1 VKRVAYIDPVGG
13 LAGDM
18 LLAALLDV
26 GAPRA
31 VLDDTVRALG
41 IHDVGLDVRVVSPS
55 GIAATQVNLSTTVGH
70 SRPASEMRSSIQGA
84 DLPEAVRQRS
94 LDALDRLIGA
104 EATVHGVDAS
114 AVVLHELGDD
124 DTLVD
129 ICGAF
134 ALLDALS
141 VELVVCAP
149 LPMGRGVV
157 EGDHGWM
164 PAPAPATLAL
174 LHGVP
179 VVGVP
184 TQGELVTPT
193 GAAIA
198 VTAAA
203 SFGELPAMTV
213 DAVGVGAGT
222 REHIDR
228 PNILRIVVGDASA
241 GSEQDLPEVV
251 VLEANVDDLM
261 PELVPDVIDACLIAG
276 AIDAWTVPIQMK
288 KARPGLLLSVLARPH
303 DERRLAETLLRHS
316 STLGVRVRRHA
327 RYELDRAIREVEVE
341 GHPIRIKVGL
351 LSGRVVNV
359 APEHD
364 DCAEVAAA
372 SGRPVKQI
380 WAEAL
385 AAATVVMPE
394 AVPEDADE
402 HAR

>member
-1 VKRVAYIDPVGG
+1 VTRVAYLDPVGG
-13 LAGDM
+13 LSGDM

-31 VLDDTVRALG
+31 VLDDMVRALG
-41 IHDVGLDVRVVSPS
+41 MHDVEIDVRAVAPS
-55 GIAATQVNLSTTVGH
+55 GIDATHVHVSTSAGR
-70 SRPASEMRSSIQGA
+70 SRAASEMRSCVQHA
-84 DLPEAVRQRS
+84 DLPESVRVRS
-94 LDALDRLIGA
+94 LDALDRLIVA
-104 EATVHGVDAS
+104 EATAHGVDAS
-114 AVVLHELGDD
+114 AVVVHELGDD

-134 ALLDALS
+134 AMLDALS
-141 VELVVCAP
+141 IELVVCAP
-149 LPMGRGVV
+149 LPMGRGIV
-157 EGDHGWM
+157 EGDHG
-164 PAPAPATLAL
+164 PLPVPAPATFAL
-174 LHGVP
+174 LKGVP
-179 VVGVP
+179 VIGVP
-184 TQGELVTPT
+184 TVGELVTPT

-203 SFGELPAMTV
+203 SFGELPAMTI

-228 PNILRIVVGDASA
+228 PNILRVVVGDIVVGSGGDRP
-241 GSEQDLPEVV
+241 DVI
-251 VLEANVDDLM
+251 VLEANIDDLL

-288 KARPGLLLSVLARPH
+288 KARPGLMISVLVRPT

-316 STLGVRVRRHA
+316 STLGVRVRRST
-327 RYELDRAIREVEVE
+327 RYELERAIREVEVD
-341 GHPIRIKVGL
+341 GHSIRIKVGL
-351 LSGRVVNV
+351 LAGRVVNV

-385 AAATVVMPE
+385 AAAT
-394 AVPEDADE
+394 AVLPEDADE